1 MRSGAPPSGQRR
13 HHGRRLIAVVVQA
26 LPPERPQGHGA
37 AWASLLPLE
46 RETCADPSPVLRRE
60 GRDRRP
66 RRPLRRRML
75 RASSAVTATPLDR
88 QSTSI
93 DSRRRGAPP
102 RATPLTRPG
111 HERAERGP
119 AWNPAARS
127 SPAISV
133 EAVFKVDAY
142 TREDSPNEVSLTGGA
157 IGPPTG
163 LAEQPRFQLGVLDDQ
178 HRIVA

>member
-1 MRSGAPPSGQRR
+1 MQAGKPANPTDDARTAPEGPRAPSTPTRSAELTDEVGAPANGQRR
-13 HHGRRLIAVVVQA
+13 HHGHRRQ
-26 LPPERPQGHGA
+26 
-37 AWASLLPLE
+37 
-46 RETCADPSPVLRRE
+46 
-60 GRDRRP
+60 
-66 RRPLRRRML
+66 LRRRML
-75 RASSAVTATPLDR
+75 QASSAVTATPLDR